1 MNLLLKSSRLCH
13 KSRLFF
19 PANVCQ
25 KSRLFSANICHKSR
39 LFPVNVCHNF
49 GGLRKFSVSRVEYS
63 KDIRNVGIM
72 AHIDAGKTTTSERML
87 YYTGYMNRVGEVHH
101 GDTVMDHMDQER
113 DRGITITAAAI
124 TFPWMKHQI
133 NLIDTP
139 GHVDFTMEV
148 ERSLRVLD
156 GAILVLDA
164 SAGVQAQ
171 TMTVWRQALRNE
183 VPRLAYINKMDKYN
197 ANLAMTLRSMK
208 RKLGVTPLLTQ
219 IPIGNGKELRGV
231 MDLVAMEALIWTP
244 GDESCGREYSRLS
257 EEAGVTSLRDTWL
270 AAQDAREML
279 LETAADF
286 DDELADKVIGEEDV
300 SGSDLDS
307 ALRRI
312 VLNSES
318 GALVTFLGS
327 SFKNI
332 GVQPLMDGMVK
343 YLPSPLDKKYKFTKF
358 YGKNFCGMV
367 FKIQHHP
374 QKGVLSYV
382 RVYSGSIKS
391 TDSVYNVN
399 RAKSEKVGKLMIAFA
414 DDFREVSAVGAGN
427 IAVISGLKL
436 SITGDTLVP
445 SSAVA
450 KNAEKLANGHD
461 AKTAEKLANE
471 HDAKDEEVGD
481 DDEEVGRTV
490 LAGPVVPEPV
500 FFCSVE
506 PPSLASQKQFDLA
519 LACLSREDPSLK
531 VEVNKETGQT
541 VLGGMGELHLDI
553 IKERIMS
560 GWKVEV
566 DLGQLQVAYREMLDG
581 EGRETINFERTIAG
595 KCHSLTVDVAIRPL
609 ENAGKSRV
617 EVSKSRETKE
627 SLSQLKIA
635 TLKCIE
641 RGLMD
646 GLSVG
651 PRLGFPV
658 LDCLITLHGAQVGR
672 GTSSTM
678 IMAGSMTSVRTLLKK
693 VGVRLAEPIM
703 ALEVTTDKDYVSLIG
718 QDIVR
723 KRGQVDQASGPV
735 GCDQHI
741 VTGFAPLA
749 ELRGY
754 SNQLRSMTSGKAHL
768 AMELSHYQIMDEFE
782 QNKAI
787 EDVTGFAPS

>member
-1 MNLLLKSSRLCH
+1 MTLLLKSILWPGNLC
-13 KSRLFF
+13 K
-19 PANVCQ
+19 
-25 KSRLFSANICHKSR
+25 ICR
-39 LFPVNVCHNF
+39 AL
-49 GGLRKFSVSRVEYS
+49 GGRQFSVSRVTS
-63 KDIRNVGIM
+63 SSDIRNVGIM

-87 YYTGYMNRVGEVHH
+87 YYTGYMSRVGEVHH

-124 TFPWMKHQI
+124 TFPWMGHQV

-171 TMTVWRQALRNE
+171 TLTVWRQALRNG
-183 VPRLAYINKMDKYN
+183 VPRLAYINKMDKNN
-197 ANLAMTLRSMK
+197 ANLDMTLRSIQ
-208 RKLGVTPLLTQ
+208 RKLGVTPLVTQ
-219 IPIGNGKELRGV
+219 VPIGNGKELRGV
-231 MDLVAMEALIWTP
+231 VDLVSMEALIWTP

-257 EEAGVTSLRDTWL
+257 EDSGITSLRDSWL
-270 AAQDAREML
+270 HAQDAREML

-286 DDELADKVIGEEDV
+286 DDELASKVIGEEQIDR
-300 SGSDLDS
+300 SDLDK

-327 SFKNI
+327 SYKNI

-343 YLPSPLDKKYKFTKF
+343 YLPSPLDKKHNFTKF

-374 QKGVLSYV
+374 QKGVLSFV

-399 RAKSEKVGKLMIAFA
+399 RGKSEKIGKLMIAFA
-414 DDFREVSAVGAGN
+414 DDFREINSVGTGN

-445 SSAVA
+445 SSSVA
-450 KNAEKLANGHD
+450 KAAEKLAIGDD
-461 AKTAEKLANE
+461 AKEVEKHAIKKPIGD
-471 HDAKDEEVGD
+471 DAKDVDEGEDGEDTPEVG
-481 DDEEVGRTV
+481 TAV

-519 LACLSREDPSLK
+519 LSCLAREDPSLK
-531 VEVNKETGQT
+531 VEVNQETGQT

-553 IKERIMS
+553 VKERIVS
-560 GWKVEV
+560 EWKVEV
-566 DLGQLQVAYREMLDG
+566 EVGQLQVAYREMLDG
-581 EGRETINFERTIAG
+581 EGREIINFERTIAG
-595 KCHSLTVDVAIRPL
+595 KCHSLTLDVAIKPL
-609 ENAGKSRV
+609 ENSGKSRV
-617 EVSKSRETKE
+617 ELSNSRESKE

-641 RGLMD
+641 RGLID

-658 LDCLITLHGAQVGR
+658 LDCLITLHVAQVGR

-678 IMAGSMTSVRTLLKK
+678 IAAGAMTAVRTLLKK

-703 ALEVTTDKDYVSLIG
+703 ALEVTTDKDYVTLIG

-723 KRGQVDQASGPV
+723 KRGEVDQAWGPS

-768 AMELSHYQIMDEFE
+768 AMEISHYQIMDEFE
-782 QNKAI
+782 ENKAI